1 MANVFISHRSA
12 DTQEAEHL
20 GQEINNAGHN
30 VWLDAW
36 DIETGDSIIEEIEK
50 GLRNADYVVLCLSMD
65 GVMSKW
71 ISREW
76 MSTLA
81 RQLNGDGI
89 MLLPARLTGGDLPAI
104 LADIK
109 LTDLVADWS
118 TGVQELLRAIR

>member
-1 MANVFISHRSA
+1 MANVFISHKTA
-12 DTQEAEHL
+12 DTQEAEHI
-20 GQEINNAGHN
+20 GQEIKNAGHN

-36 DIETGDSIIEEIEK
+36 EIETGDSIIEEIEK
-50 GLRNADYVVLCLSMD
+50 GLGNADYVVLCLSMD

-76 MSTLA
+76 MSALA

-89 MLLPARLTGGDLPAI
+89 KLIPIRLTGGDLPAI

-109 LTDLVADWS
+109 LADLVADWS
-118 TGVQELLRAIR
+118 QGVQELLRSIR